1 MAICK
6 LFKWVREWGKHF
18 STSLIFFPTDFNC
31 WLQKLICKRYLKVSH
46 IQETFEDSQFSQCFL
61 KFITTHNK
69 IYSQNYM
76 TTQMAL
82 CK

>member
-18 STSLIFFPTDFNC
+18 STSLISFPTDFNC

-46 IQETFEDSQFSQCFL
+46 IQETFEDSQFSQCL
-61 KFITTHNK
+61 NLLPLIIKSIHK
-69 IYSQNYM
+69 II
-76 TTQMAL
+76 
-82 CK
+82 